1 MDQPILDLKNLSV
14 MYSGVKVVSNVSFT
28 IFKGETFA
36 VVGES
41 GCGKTT
47 IANSILRVLPP
58 DGSIDKN
65 SKILYYRDS
74 SRFFD
79 IVKLNENDMTKYIR
93 WREISMVPQ
102 SALNALNP
110 TIKVRDHFIETAK
123 AHGFNDKKEILEK
136 ARVMLEA
143 VKLDADRVLNM
154 YPIELSGGMKQRTL
168 IALALFLN
176 PKFVILDEPTT
187 ALDVLTQREII
198 ILLKDLKD
206 KMGLT
211 YMLITHDIALVADIA
226 DRVAVMYAGRLCELG
241 DIYKIFYNP
250 QHPYTQMLLASVPKL
265 GEFKIPRAVFG
276 VSIDYRRLPLG
287 CKFHSRCPF
296 AMDICRREE
305 PLMVELEKNHFI
317 ACWLYMKR

>member
-1 MDQPILDLKNLSV
+1 MSYLIRIQNLSV
-14 MYSGVKVVSNVSFT
+14 LYSGIKVLNNVSLDVT
-28 IFKGETFA
+28 QGETIA
-36 VVGES
+36 LVGES

-47 IANSILRVLPP
+47 LANAILRILPEIASV
-58 DGSIDKN
+58 DNN
-65 SKILYYRDS
+65 SKVLY
-74 SRFFD
+74 
-79 IVKLNENDMTKYIR
+79 KLGNNYLEIIHLPHTLFRTQIR
-93 WREISMVPQ
+93 WKEISMVPQ

-110 TIKVRDHFIETAK
+110 TIKVKDHFIETAK
-123 AHGFNDKKEILEK
+123 THGFSDKGEVLGR

-226 DRVAVMYAGRLCELG
+226 DRVAVMYAGRLCEVG

-250 QHPYTQMLLASVPKL
+250 QHPYTQM
-265 GEFKIPRAVFG
+265 
-276 VSIDYRRLPLG
+276 
-287 CKFHSRCPF
+287 
-296 AMDICRREE
+296 
-305 PLMVELEKNHFI
+305 
-317 ACWLYMKR
+317 

>member
-1 MDQPILDLKNLSV
+1 MSYLMRVQNLSV
-14 MYSGVKVVSNVSFT
+14 YYSKIRVLNNINLDV
-28 IFKGETFA
+28 IQGETIA
-36 VVGES
+36 LVGES

-47 IANSILRVLPP
+47 LANVILRTLPEIAYV
-58 DGSIDKN
+58 DNN
-65 SKILYYRDS
+65 SKVLYKLGNNYVEILHLPHMLFR
-74 SRFFD
+74 
-79 IVKLNENDMTKYIR
+79 TQIR
-93 WREISMVPQ
+93 WKEISMVPQ

-110 TIKVRDHFIETAK
+110 TIKIRDHFIETAK
-123 AHGFNDKKEILEK
+123 AHGFSDKGEVLER
-136 ARVMLEA
+136 ARFLLES

-198 ILLKDLKD
+198 LLLKDLKN

-226 DRVAVMYAGRLCELG
+226 DRVAVMYAGRLCEIS
-241 DIYKIFYNP
+241 DVHSIFYSP
-250 QHPYTQMLLASVPKL
+250 KHPYTQMLLASVPKL
-265 GEFKIPRAVFG
+265 GEFKEPPDFVG
-276 VSIDYRRLPLG
+276 VSIDYRRLPYG
-287 CKFHSRCPF
+287 CKFHPRCPF

-305 PLMVELEKNHFI
+305 PPLVEVEKNRFV
-317 ACWLYMKR
+317 ACWLYAKR

>member
-1 MDQPILDLKNLSV
+1 MSYLIRIQNLSV
-14 MYSGVKVVSNVSFT
+14 LYSGIKVLNNVSLDVT
-28 IFKGETFA
+28 QGETIA
-36 VVGES
+36 LVGES

-47 IANSILRVLPP
+47 LANAILRILPEIASV
-58 DGSIDKN
+58 DNN
-65 SKILYYRDS
+65 SKVLY
-74 SRFFD
+74 
-79 IVKLNENDMTKYIR
+79 KLGNNYLEIIHLPHTLFRTQIR
-93 WREISMVPQ
+93 WKEISMVPQ

-110 TIKVRDHFIETAK
+110 TIKVKDHFIETAK
-123 AHGFNDKKEILEK
+123 THGFSDKGEVLGR

-226 DRVAVMYAGRLCELG
+226 DRVAVMYAGRLCEVG
-241 DIYKIFYNP
+241 DIYKIFY
-250 QHPYTQMLLASVPKL
+250 
-265 GEFKIPRAVFG
+265 
-276 VSIDYRRLPLG
+276 
-287 CKFHSRCPF
+287 
-296 AMDICRREE
+296 
-305 PLMVELEKNHFI
+305 
-317 ACWLYMKR
+317 

>member
-1 MDQPILDLKNLSV
+1 
-14 MYSGVKVVSNVSFT
+14 
-28 IFKGETFA
+28 
-36 VVGES
+36 
-41 GCGKTT
+41 
-47 IANSILRVLPP
+47 
-58 DGSIDKN
+58 
-65 SKILYYRDS
+65 
-74 SRFFD
+74 
-79 IVKLNENDMTKYIR
+79 
-93 WREISMVPQ
+93 MVPQ

-110 TIKVRDHFIETAK
+110 TIKVKDHFIETAK
-123 AHGFNDKKEILEK
+123 THGFSDKGEVLGR

-226 DRVAVMYAGRLCELG
+226 DRVAVMYAGRLCEVG

-276 VSIDYRRLPLG
+276 TSIDYRRLPLG

-305 PLMVELEKNHFI
+305 PSMIELEKNHFI
-317 ACWLYMKR
+317 ACWLYMRR